1 MTGTIVVER
10 DTRILA
16 PAVVLVPYL
25 AELPRW
31 VEWSPWEG
39 LDSDM
44 RREYT
49 GEPGAVG
56 STYTWEGNR
65 KAGAGRMRIDAVR
78 PDGVDID
85 LEFTRP
91 FRSRNALHFVLVP
104 EDGGT
109 RVLWRMEAPRT
120 LWSRIF
126 NMEKLVGPD
135 FERGL
140 KQLRQ
145 VAEAEVS

>member
-1 MTGTIVVER
+1 MTETIVVER

-16 PAVVLVPYL
+16 PSGALVPYL

-39 LDSDM
+39 LDADL
-44 RREYT
+44 RREYS

-56 STYTWEGNR
+56 STYSWEGDR

-91 FRSRNALHFVLVP
+91 FRSRNALHFVLAP

-109 RVLWRMEAPRT
+109 RVVWRMETPRT
-120 LWSRIF
+120 FWSRFF
-126 NMEKLVGPD
+126 NMEKLIGPD

-145 VAEAEVS
+145 VAEGEVN